1 MNNFKQTISRTTPTL
16 VDFYATWCGPCRTMH
31 PILDRLAETLGNRV
45 TILRYD
51 IDDPQNAEL
60 VAEHSVRSVP
70 TLVLYPAGRDAW
82 RGSGV
87 VSADHLADIIARI
100 ENERYKQRGRNPL
113 GCDLCSYCAWSTC
126 YSIHFLM

>member
-1 MNNFKQTISRTTPTL
+1 MDKFKEITAGTTPTL

-31 PILDRLAETLGNRV
+31 PILDRLSATLGDRV

-51 IDDPQNAEL
+51 IDDPQNAQL
-60 VAEHSVRSVP
+60 VADHNVRSVP
-70 TLVLYPAGRDAW
+70 TIVIYRAGRVVW

-100 ENERYKQRGRNPL
+100 EKE
-113 GCDLCSYCAWSTC
+113 
-126 YSIHFLM
+126 

>member
-1 MNNFKQTISRTTPTL
+1 MKNFKQTIASTTPTL

-31 PILDRLAETLGNRV
+31 PILDRLAASLGSRV

-70 TLVLYPAGRDAW
+70 TLVLYRAGRVAW

-87 VSADHLADIIARI
+87 VSGDHLANLIVKL
-100 ENERYKQRGRNPL
+100 EREPITN
-113 GCDLCSYCAWSTC
+113 A
-126 YSIHFLM
+126 

>member
-1 MNNFKQTISRTTPTL
+1 MKNFKQTIASTTPTL

-31 PILDRLAETLGNRV
+31 PILDRLSATLGNRV

-60 VAEHSVRSVP
+60 VAEHNVRSVP
-70 TLVLYPAGRDAW
+70 TLVLYRAGEVVW

-87 VSADHLADIIARI
+87 VSGDHLANLIVKL
-100 ENERYKQRGRNPL
+100 EREPITN
-113 GCDLCSYCAWSTC
+113 A
-126 YSIHFLM
+126 

>member
-1 MNNFKQTISRTTPTL
+1 MKNFKQTIASTTPTL

-31 PILDRLAETLGNRV
+31 PILDRLAASLGSRV

-60 VAEHSVRSVP
+60 VAEHNVRSVP
-70 TLVLYPAGRDAW
+70 TLVLYRAGQVAW

-87 VSADHLADIIARI
+87 VSGGHLANLIAKL
-100 ENERYKQRGRNPL
+100 EREPITN
-113 GCDLCSYCAWSTC
+113 A
-126 YSIHFLM
+126 

>member
-1 MNNFKQTISRTTPTL
+1 MKNFKQTIASTTPTL

-31 PILDRLAETLGNRV
+31 PILDRLAALLGNRV

-70 TLVLYPAGRDAW
+70 TLVLYRAGQVAW

-87 VSADHLADIIARI
+87 VSGDHLANLIVKL
-100 ENERYKQRGRNPL
+100 EREPITN
-113 GCDLCSYCAWSTC
+113 A
-126 YSIHFLM
+126 

>member
-1 MNNFKQTISRTTPTL
+1 MNRFKEITAGTTPTL

-31 PILDRLAETLGNRV
+31 PILDRLAATLGERV

-70 TLVLYPAGRDAW
+70 TIVIYRAGRVVW

-87 VSADHLADIIARI
+87 VSADHLADTIARI
-100 ENERYKQRGRNPL
+100 EKE
-113 GCDLCSYCAWSTC
+113 
-126 YSIHFLM
+126 

>member
-1 MNNFKQTISRTTPTL
+1 MDKFKEITASTTPTL

-31 PILDRLAETLGNRV
+31 PILDRLSATLGDRV

-51 IDDPQNAEL
+51 IDDPQNAQL
-60 VAEHSVRSVP
+60 VADHNVRSVP
-70 TLVLYPAGRDAW
+70 TIVIYRAGRVVW

-100 ENERYKQRGRNPL
+100 EKE
-113 GCDLCSYCAWSTC
+113 
-126 YSIHFLM
+126 

>member
-1 MNNFKQTISRTTPTL
+1 MNRFKEITAGTTPTL

-31 PILDRLAETLGNRV
+31 PILDRLAATLGERV

-70 TLVLYPAGRDAW
+70 TIVIYRAGRVVW

-87 VSADHLADIIARI
+87 VSGDHLANLIVKL
-100 ENERYKQRGRNPL
+100 ERETITN
-113 GCDLCSYCAWSTC
+113 A
-126 YSIHFLM
+126 

>member
-1 MNNFKQTISRTTPTL
+1 MTQQEFEALIAPDRLVL

-70 TLVLYPAGRDAW
+70 TLVLYRAGRVAW

-87 VSADHLADIIARI
+87 VSGDHLADIIARI
-100 ENERYKQRGRNPL
+100 EKER
-113 GCDLCSYCAWSTC
+113 
-126 YSIHFLM
+126 